1 MMKLNKTLTVFVF
14 FTSVAFMGFAL
25 AVWAGGPNWK
35 VRADELP
42 EFAIEAPTTPET
54 PYTVKWRL
62 KDDQI
67 GGQPASL
74 PAAIVVAQ
82 GEQIK
87 AQQAELQQL
96 EQSIPSVQSSIE
108 QAKAAITV
116 DLKAMNDRQAELD
129 KQLRDLTARIVET
142 GKQADSKTQ
151 EAQQKYA
158 TLKLRREE
166 YLMMSTQLKELRAER
181 LLAEAEAQKLQDLLM
196 AMKGNLE
203 RAERRQSLL
212 KQDVAKY
219 DE

>member
-1 MMKLNKTLTVFVF
+1 MMKLNKTLAIFVF

-35 VRADELP
+35 ARAEELP
-42 EFAIEAPTTPET
+42 EFSIEAPSAPET

-67 GGQPASL
+67 SGQPASL
-74 PAAIVVAQ
+74 PAAIVAAQ
-82 GEQIK
+82 GAK
-87 AQQAELQQL
+87 VTAQQDELQQL
-96 EQSIPSVQSSIE
+96 EQQIPVVQSGIE
-108 QAKAAITV
+108 QAKSAIAT
-116 DLKAMNDRQAELD
+116 DLKAMSDRQAELD
-129 KQLRDLTARIVET
+129 KQLRELTATIVATAKE
-142 GKQADSKTQ
+142 ADAKTQ
-151 EAQQKYA
+151 EAQQKYG

-181 LLAEAEAQKLQDLLM
+181 QLAEAEVQKLRDLLM

-203 RAERRQSLL
+203 RAERRQKLL